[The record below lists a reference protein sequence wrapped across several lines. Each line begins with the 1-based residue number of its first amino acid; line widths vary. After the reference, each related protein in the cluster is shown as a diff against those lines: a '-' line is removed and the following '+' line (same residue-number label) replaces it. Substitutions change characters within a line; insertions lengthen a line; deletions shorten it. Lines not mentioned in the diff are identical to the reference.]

1 MKNTITNFIIL
12 LLITFQGF
20 SQSEKK
26 GFYKGEGSRQVHLDF
41 HTTEELQNVGK
52 SWNKEEWQQT
62 LKEGHVNSINIFAK
76 GHHGW
81 AYYNTE
87 VGKRHPNLNFD
98 LLKAQIQANKEI
110 GISSQAY
117 VTVGWNVLDA
127 REHPEWVSTAKD
139 GKNTFAEMEAN
150 SKPGEPFPW
159 GWPTMYPEGPYMEHL
174 LKHTEEIVKN
184 YDVDGFWFDIIPVG
198 NINYNEYSKKDM
210 EANGV
215 DWKNEEEAWAYHCKK
230 MHRYFQKTNALI
242 KKYKPNATI
251 YYNWTTPISNKRIV
265 DEHYDQY
272 NTKQDLE
279 DLPTT
284 WAGYDVFPVRAKYY
298 ANTGK
303 PIVAMSGKFHS
314 AWGEFGGFKHKD
326 AIWYEAA
333 SMLSYGAM
341 ANFGDQLHPTG
352 KLEKATYDN
361 IGYAYSYIEKI
372 EDYSLNSKH
381 LAKTAI
387 WLSFTGRDN
396 DLTKILLEKQLNFVV
411 ANNLKDWSHLNL
423 IILNS
428 AVKLNDE
435 ETIKI
440 QTFVD
445 KGGKL
450 FILEKG
456 AFENG
461 EWKFDIGAKYLG
473 DATADVDYTLVSDK
487 LTDDLVQSPF
497 LNRFP
502 AVRVQP
508 EAGTEILANIHEPY
522 FNRTVEHWTSHDNT
536 PYDTKAA
543 AHPAIIRKGNIVWT
557 AHRLEENYGKEG
569 SRVHKQL
576 FYNTLRQLLTD
587 PFVEADLPSSGRM
600 NLLHQPQENRYVVH
614 LTYATPHQRGRA
626 QVIEDIVP
634 LHNIPVRVQFD
645 EKIKKVYTIPGNEKL
660 KTKKIGNQLQVIV
673 PQLKGHLAI
682 VFVYD

>member
-1 MKNTITNFIIL
+1 MKYRITNFIIL
-12 LLITFQGF
+12 ILITFQVL

-41 HTTEELQNVGK
+41 HTTEKLKHIGEN
-52 SWNKEEWQQT
+52 WNKEEWQQA

-81 AYYNTE
+81 AYYNTK
-87 VGKRHPNLNFD
+87 VGKRHPNLKFD
-98 LLKAQIQANKEI
+98 LLKAQIEANKEI

-117 VTVGWNVLDA
+117 ITVGWNVLDA
-127 REHPEWVSTAKD
+127 REHPEWVSTGKD
-139 GKNTFAEMEAN
+139 GKNTFVEMEAK
-150 SKPGEPFPW
+150 SKPEEHFPW

-174 LKHTEEIVKN
+174 LKHTEEIAKN
-184 YDVDGFWFDIIPVG
+184 YDVDGFWFDIVPVG
-198 NINYNEYSKKDM
+198 NINYNAYSKKDM

-215 DWKNEEEAWAYHCKK
+215 DWNNEEEAWMYHCKK

-333 SMLSYGAM
+333 SMISYGAM

-352 KLEKATYDN
+352 KLEKVTYEN
-361 IGYAYSYIEKI
+361 IGHAYSYIEKI

-387 WLSFTGRDN
+387 WLSFSGRDN
-396 DLTKILLEKQLNFVV
+396 DLTKMLLEKQVNFVV
-411 ANNLKDWSHLNL
+411 ANNLKDWSDLNL
-423 IILNS
+423 IVLHS
-428 AVKLNDE
+428 EVKLNAE
-435 ETIKI
+435 ETEKI
-440 QTFVD
+440 QSFVD

-461 EWKFDIGAKYLG
+461 KWKFDIGAKYLG
-473 DATADVDYTLVSDK
+473 EATSDVDYTFVSDK
-487 LTDDLVQSPF
+487 LTEDLVQSPF

-502 AVRVQP
+502 AIQVQP
-508 EAGTEILANIHEPY
+508 EAGTEILAKIHEPY

-536 PYDTKAA
+536 PYDTKVA
-543 AHPAIIRKGNIVWT
+543 AHPAIIKKGNIVWT
-557 AHRLEENYGKEG
+557 AHRLEINYGKEG

-576 FYNTLRQLLTD
+576 FYNALKQVLTD
-587 PFVEADLPSSGRM
+587 PFVEVDLPSSGRV

-626 QVIEDIVP
+626 KVIEDLVP
-634 LHNIPVRVQFD
+634 LFNVPIRVDFD
-645 EKIKKVYTIPGNEKL
+645 EKVKKVYTIPDKNEL
-660 KTKKIGNQLQVIV
+660 KMKKVGNQLEVIV
-673 PQLKGHLAI
+673 PKFRCHTGV
-682 VFVYD
+682 VFEY